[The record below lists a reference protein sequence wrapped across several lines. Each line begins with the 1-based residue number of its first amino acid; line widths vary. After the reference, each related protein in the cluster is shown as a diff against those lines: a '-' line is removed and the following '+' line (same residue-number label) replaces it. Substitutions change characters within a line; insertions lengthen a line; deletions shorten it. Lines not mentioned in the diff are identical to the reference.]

1 MVYLTLLSYS
11 VCDRLLLSSHTLKMR
26 SVLSRIRCICISSI
40 SITSPHQT
48 AIPDVCWLQ
57 CPVSLTLV
65 ICLSCSTTIRRRTLG
80 SRTSRAAESG
90 PKLGNGKIIVC
101 LYEHPCPRQWRFSS
115 PINMFG
121 LQGSLPSMQIL
132 LALIIDFSSSLFL
145 STCCF
150 QRTHICWALHMS
162 EVKWFRDAST
172 PYISGS
178 EGCLSI
184 DPH

>member
-1 MVYLTLLSYS
+1 MYL
-11 VCDRLLLSSHTLKMR
+11 HLKYFNH
-26 SVLSRIRCICISSI
+26 ISS
-40 SITSPHQT
+40 SDCHPWCMVT
-48 AIPDVCWLQ
+48 AVPRLPNSGHLSQLQ
-57 CPVSLTLV
+57 PP
-65 ICLSCSTTIRRRTLG
+65 TIRRRTLG

-101 LYEHPCPRQWRFSS
+101 LYEHPCPPQWRFSS

-162 EVKWFRDAST
+162 EVKWFRDASA